1 MASGMNQRTQL
12 MASLY
17 LCSLQCGFVALPMK
31 MWIPFL
37 CALNLDWPCNLL
49 WPLKS
54 DRIDNV
60 SCPSLDHKYLTCVIL
75 LLQPC
80 HLYLNK
86 PKLACWVM
94 GEHMQET
101 AWVSIPSKTIL
112 DQPVASQST
121 EHRWC
126 KIPGRISRAVL
137 SVCSWLKTNN
147 RAQQNQ
153 KNHTVDT
160 QMYAALVN

>member
-1 MASGMNQRTQL
+1 MAGGMNQRTQL

-37 CALNLDWPCNLL
+37 CALNLNWPCNLL

-54 DRIDNV
+54 DRIGNV
-60 SCPSLDHKYLTCVIL
+60 SRPSLDHKYLTCVIL

-86 PKLACWVM
+86 PKLACWIM
-94 GEHMQET
+94 GEHVQET

-112 DQPVASQST
+112 DQPVASHSLSTDGARFQVGLAELSYQSAADCKLIIEPNKIRRT
-121 EHRWC
+121 IQLIHRC
-126 KIPGRISRAVL
+126 MQL
-137 SVCSWLKTNN
+137 
-147 RAQQNQ
+147 
-153 KNHTVDT
+153 
-160 QMYAALVN
+160 

>member
-1 MASGMNQRTQL
+1 MASGVNQRTQV

-17 LCSLQCGFVALPMK
+17 LCSLQCGFVALPIK
-31 MWIPFL
+31 MWIPLL
-37 CALNLDWPCNLL
+37 CALNLDWSCNLL

-54 DRIDNV
+54 DRNDNV

-86 PKLACWVM
+86 PKLARWIM

-101 AWVSIPSKTIL
+101 AWVSITSKTSL
-112 DQPVASQST
+112 DPPVASHPLSTDGTRSPVRLAELSYQSAADCKLMIEPNKIRRSIQLT
-121 EHRWC
+121 HRC
-126 KIPGRISRAVL
+126 MQL
-137 SVCSWLKTNN
+137 
-147 RAQQNQ
+147 
-153 KNHTVDT
+153 
-160 QMYAALVN
+160 